1 MYPHTLA
8 GLEACYIAA
17 LPFFGYTLLGNLA
30 FSAAFFG
37 GEALAAPVVA
47 PEPTV
52 EEATETI

>member
-37 GEALAAPVVA
+37 AEALLAPAAPPVPA
-47 PEPTV
+47 
-52 EEATETI
+52 EEEVTETV

>member
-37 GEALAAPVVA
+37 GEALVAPVLVSK
-47 PEPTV
+47 PVV
-52 EEATETI
+52 EEATESA